1 MLPFLLFEAGE
12 NLIVSNGGNSRGY
25 TNLSIW
31 SDSMSEQQLKAFL
44 EQLKVDAGMQEKLKN
59 AGPNAV
65 VNIAESLGLAISTDC
80 LTAVQEEVSEEE
92 LESVGGGT
100 ILPMMVASVFLGVDW
115 SKAGL

>member
-1 MLPFLLFEAGE
+1 
-12 NLIVSNGGNSRGY
+12 
-25 TNLSIW
+25 
-31 SDSMSEQQLKAFL
+31 MSEQQLKVFL
-44 EQLKVDAGMQEKLKN
+44 EQLKVDASMQEKLKN

-65 VNIAESLGLAISTDC
+65 VSIAESLGLAISTDG